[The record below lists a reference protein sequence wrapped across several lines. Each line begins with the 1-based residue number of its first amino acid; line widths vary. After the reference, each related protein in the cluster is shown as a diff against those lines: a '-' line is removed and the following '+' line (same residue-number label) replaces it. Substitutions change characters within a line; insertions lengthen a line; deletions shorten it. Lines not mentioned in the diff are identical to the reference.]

1 MAPPAIVT
9 SNVLVGTA
17 SVFTAPSGTAAVAD
31 TVAAGQAWGS
41 PWTYIGATEEGL
53 TLAVG
58 TSTANINVEEQSTP
72 VLVVT
77 NEVTIEM
84 RFSLSED
91 TVESMKL
98 AYGAGGTISTI
109 TGATGIAAKKR
120 LTLSSLLAKLTAGF
134 EGVNAAGFPRRVYV
148 PAVLSVGDVETRYR
162 RAANNRSYP
171 AVLRAVCDPSVV
183 VIDDWTAAA
192 AGP

>member
-1 MAPPAIVT
+1 MAAPTIVPT
-9 SNVLVGTA
+9 NVLVGTA
-17 SVFTAPSGTAAVAD
+17 NVFTAPAGTAAVAD
-31 TVAAGQAWGS
+31 TIAGGQTWGS
-41 PWTYIGATEEGL
+41 PWVYIGATEEGL
-53 TLAVG
+53 TLAVSS
-58 TSTANINVEEQSTP
+58 STANINVEEQATP

-91 TVESMKL
+91 TLETMKL
-98 AYGAGGTISTI
+98 AYGGGGTISTI
-109 TGATGIAAKKR
+109 AGGAGIAAKKR
-120 LTLSSLLAKLTAGF
+120 LTLSSVLAKLTAGF
-134 EGVNAAGFPRRVYV
+134 EGLNAAGFPRRVYV
-148 PAVLSVGDVETRYR
+148 PAVLSVGDAETRYR

-171 AVLRAVCDPSVV
+171 AVLRAVCDPSQV